1 MVDGSRD
8 ERAAEERRPADAPGD
23 ADDGDSTGNP
33 QPRVP
38 DLGSAAVGSGSDP
51 DGRPPTVSPPGDRTK
66 ATATA
71 SSRDR
76 PVHSSTDRHSGVD
89 DSRSPT
95 DDSRTGTEDRS
106 GGSERRSPQS
116 ARETDESRSPQSARE
131 TDESRSDRVSP
142 EDRIPL
148 DPSLETHRA
157 ESTPP
162 ERDPSPE
169 SPGEAPDPQTGRF
182 WAGVLAALAVVSFLT
197 AAIIQ
202 RQGPLDAALGAAALG
217 VVFLGV
223 AVVGLRIRPMVLGVL
238 AAGWAEHRR
247 YVGFSAA
254 IFGLGILLGALLGSA
269 GYNVLDII
277 AEMTGEHPFE
287 GIEDEELTAWWF
299 IRNNS
304 LPFALSIVGAVTLGL
319 LTAYVMVFN
328 GIIVGNVGWF
338 VGGAVGVEFLV
349 VGLTPHGIF
358 ELTALFIAAGVGFRL
373 FYRLGQ
379 RVLGKRESFVT
390 KRYLVRTTALV
401 VFGWLL
407 LALAAFVE
415 AHLTGLFLE
424 TLFDAPEPDT
434 ASMNETA
441 SAIVAA
447 LF

>member
-8 ERAAEERRPADAPGD
+8 ERAADERRPGD
-23 ADDGDSTGNP
+23 ADDEDSAATP

-38 DLGSAAVGSGSDP
+38 DRESGAAGSGTDP
-51 DGRPPTVSPPGDRTK
+51 DGRPPTVSPPMDRTEPSV
-66 ATATA
+66 TAR
-71 SSRDR
+71 SRDR
-76 PVHSSTDRHSGVD
+76 PLHSSPDHTAGAA
-89 DSRSPT
+89 DSRPPT
-95 DDSRTGTEDRS
+95 EGSRRESEDRS
-106 GGSERRSPQS
+106 GGSKQRLSQS
-116 ARETDESRSPQSARE
+116 ARETDQ
-131 TDESRSDRVSP
+131 SRSDRVSP

-148 DPSLETHRA
+148 DPSLETHRG

-169 SPGEAPDPQTGRF
+169 SPGEAPDPQTVRF

-197 AAIIQ
+197 ATIIQ
-202 RQGPLDAALGAAALG
+202 RHGPLDAALGAAALG
-217 VVFLGV
+217 IVFLGV
-223 AVVGLRIRPMVLGVL
+223 AVVGLRVRPALLGVL

-254 IFGLGILLGALLGSA
+254 IFALGILLGALAGSA
-269 GYNVLDII
+269 GYNVLEILT
-277 AEMTGEHPFE
+277 ELTGEDPFGDLPDE
-287 GIEDEELTAWWF
+287 GELTAWWF

-338 VGGAVGVEFLV
+338 VGGAVGVDFLI
-349 VGLTPHGIF
+349 VGLTPHGVF

-379 RVLGKRESFVT
+379 RVLGNRESFVT
-390 KRYLVRTTALV
+390 KQYLVQTAALV

-415 AHLTGLFLE
+415 AHLTGLFLDA
-424 TLFDAPEPDT
+424 LFDEPET
-434 ASMNETA
+434 AGAANETA

-447 LF
+447 LL